1 MVLHGG
7 LVLEVR
13 GELLH
18 SEGKMIL
25 KALKTVFRGVVF
37 IVWVAELKPMRLI
50 HTSRLVSSESNR
62 GVPIDVVTR

>member
-25 KALKTVFRGVVF
+25 KALKTVFRGVIF
-37 IVWVAELKPMRLI
+37 IVWVAQ
-50 HTSRLVSSESNR
+50 S
-62 GVPIDVVTR
+62 